1 MKKNSEIVQKLCV
14 AGSIVAIVVAGI
26 AASLPKRAS
35 VEGLPN
41 DAVTATGTA
50 KGMDGDVTVEVT
62 ATKDKI
68 YAINVTDQHET
79 EGIGTTAVDQLPQ
92 KLLDSQ
98 DLNVDGISG
107 ATVTS
112 DAIKQAVRNALD
124 SAGIDASAFEG
135 SADAGA
141 AAKKEISY
149 TPGTYTGKARGYN
162 GEVALDVTFSDNAI
176 KDIKVNASN
185 ETNHVGTPAYDI
197 MFKDAI
203 EANGSGI
210 DSVSG
215 ATFTS
220 AAVKAALNDAA
231 EQAKASDLDAF
242 KNNTVKHEAQKPIEE
257 TYDVVV
263 VGAGGA
269 GMGAAVQ
276 AAQNGEKV
284 LVMEEN
290 AEIGG
295 NTLVSGGAFQSVMPY
310 LVWDP
315 KDPDAKTAVWDYNGQ
330 TYDKVMSTQGCIDT
344 LKIIENWSEKPFD
357 ADYYKTHDYVAG
369 DIEELSK
376 HGVHEEYLP
385 TLQALKKE
393 TKEYLDWAQPQLDA
407 GKPENEITLF
417 STVNLHIFQTYYGGL
432 RQSSDKSEWI
442 YGNYDLVSQFINDGQ
457 GLKEWLEDQG
467 AMFDDASQPTLIG
480 ALWYRENQFGGG
492 DLDGDGKA
500 EVPAQWGTYFATT
513 ENTLLKKAPTAKD
526 NKIMLRTKAES
537 LIVEDG
543 KVTGVAGKQY
553 DGTEVKIHAKKGV
566 ILATGGY
573 AANIQMVKDTNKYWD
588 PKYITDNT
596 KTTNRSSLQGDGIKM
611 GEDAGASTEGTGWTQ
626 MMPIS
631 WIDNGNLAFGA
642 GTYAVYINPTTG
654 KRFVNESAERDVL
667 SLGEFENGVEVNGA
681 QGVFL
686 EISNADVM
694 VGRPYPYDDYKNNV
708 SGKET
713 VDGRVYFA
721 SSKEELGKILD
732 NFGMKADPAVIY
744 DTIEQYD
751 KAIMAGKQPPE
762 VKKSQASNIIG
773 AADKDAKDNYDASTY
788 KLDGVK
794 LRVRVMAPSTHH
806 TMGGLS
812 IDTDRHVLTAD
823 GKKIAGLYAAGEVT
837 GGIHGGN
844 RLGGN
849 AIVEI
854 FVSGRTAANAIEADF
869 KEKAANAAPV
879 TFKAGEYEGS
889 AQGKDGEV
897 KVKVTL
903 SDKAIEKVEVT
914 EQQETQGIADP
925 ALEKIPAAIVDQQ
938 STDVDSISGATIT
951 SDAIKAAAAAALAS
965 AGVDVDSLNL
975 AAAAGGKTEQKK
987 EDATYD
993 TDVVIVGAGGAGMTA
1008 AIEASDAGKKV
1019 LILES
1024 QAMVGGNSNRAE
1036 GGMNAAGTKEQ
1047 QKNKFEAAS
1056 GVEKQLKTAKEN
1068 WSDNK
1073 TITDLAATVQ
1083 KQWDSYQKNPQ
1094 GYFDTPELMELDTMI
1109 GGHGINDPALVKTL
1123 SENSA
1128 DGIRWLDSIGAS
1140 LPSVGQ
1146 AGGASVMRIH
1156 RPLDKDGQIISVGSY
1171 VVPILKKNVDERGI
1185 TVLTETTADKILTD
1199 KDGKAVGVEAK
1210 GSTGEKVTVNA
1221 KAVVITTGGFGANSK
1236 MVARYK
1242 PEYETFMT
1250 TNAPG
1255 AQGQGIDMATA
1266 VGADTV
1272 DMDQIQ
1278 IHPTVLYGSGGT
1290 LVTEGLRGDGAI
1302 LVNQKGER
1310 FTDEVGTRDVVSKAE
1325 IEQEGGY
1332 AYLIVDQKMADAS
1345 KIIKRFIESKD
1356 AVKGDSIE
1364 DLAGVI
1370 GADKGTLAAT
1380 IDKWNGYVKDK
1391 KDPDFGRTSFTE
1403 PLATAPY
1410 YALKVTPG
1418 VHHTMGGLK
1427 INTDAQVLNK
1437 DGKPI
1442 SGLFAAGEVTG
1453 GVHGGN
1459 RLGGTAVTD
1468 FTVFGRIAGKS
1479 AAAYVK

>member
-14 AGSIVAIVVAGI
+14 AGSIAAIVVAGI

-98 DLNVDGISG
+98 NLNVDGISG

-393 TKEYLDWAQPQLDA
+393 IKEYLDWAQPQLDA

-526 NKIMLRTKAES
+526 NKSDPRYRRLRS
-537 LIVEDG
+537 
-543 KVTGVAGKQY
+543 
-553 DGTEVKIHAKKGV
+553 
-566 ILATGGY
+566 
-573 AANIQMVKDTNKYWD
+573 
-588 PKYITDNT
+588 
-596 KTTNRSSLQGDGIKM
+596 
-611 GEDAGASTEGTGWTQ
+611 
-626 MMPIS
+626 
-631 WIDNGNLAFGA
+631 
-642 GTYAVYINPTTG
+642 
-654 KRFVNESAERDVL
+654 
-667 SLGEFENGVEVNGA
+667 
-681 QGVFL
+681 
-686 EISNADVM
+686 
-694 VGRPYPYDDYKNNV
+694 
-708 SGKET
+708 
-713 VDGRVYFA
+713 
-721 SSKEELGKILD
+721 
-732 NFGMKADPAVIY
+732 
-744 DTIEQYD
+744 
-751 KAIMAGKQPPE
+751 
-762 VKKSQASNIIG
+762 
-773 AADKDAKDNYDASTY
+773 
-788 KLDGVK
+788 
-794 LRVRVMAPSTHH
+794 
-806 TMGGLS
+806 
-812 IDTDRHVLTAD
+812 
-823 GKKIAGLYAAGEVT
+823 
-837 GGIHGGN
+837 
-844 RLGGN
+844 
-849 AIVEI
+849 
-854 FVSGRTAANAIEADF
+854 
-869 KEKAANAAPV
+869 
-879 TFKAGEYEGS
+879 
-889 AQGKDGEV
+889 
-897 KVKVTL
+897 
-903 SDKAIEKVEVT
+903 
-914 EQQETQGIADP
+914 
-925 ALEKIPAAIVDQQ
+925 
-938 STDVDSISGATIT
+938 
-951 SDAIKAAAAAALAS
+951 
-965 AGVDVDSLNL
+965 
-975 AAAAGGKTEQKK
+975 
-987 EDATYD
+987 
-993 TDVVIVGAGGAGMTA
+993 
-1008 AIEASDAGKKV
+1008 
-1019 LILES
+1019 
-1024 QAMVGGNSNRAE
+1024 
-1036 GGMNAAGTKEQ
+1036 
-1047 QKNKFEAAS
+1047 
-1056 GVEKQLKTAKEN
+1056 
-1068 WSDNK
+1068 
-1073 TITDLAATVQ
+1073 
-1083 KQWDSYQKNPQ
+1083 
-1094 GYFDTPELMELDTMI
+1094 
-1109 GGHGINDPALVKTL
+1109 
-1123 SENSA
+1123 
-1128 DGIRWLDSIGAS
+1128 
-1140 LPSVGQ
+1140 
-1146 AGGASVMRIH
+1146 
-1156 RPLDKDGQIISVGSY
+1156 
-1171 VVPILKKNVDERGI
+1171 
-1185 TVLTETTADKILTD
+1185 
-1199 KDGKAVGVEAK
+1199 
-1210 GSTGEKVTVNA
+1210 
-1221 KAVVITTGGFGANSK
+1221 
-1236 MVARYK
+1236 
-1242 PEYETFMT
+1242 
-1250 TNAPG
+1250 
-1255 AQGQGIDMATA
+1255 
-1266 VGADTV
+1266 
-1272 DMDQIQ
+1272 
-1278 IHPTVLYGSGGT
+1278 
-1290 LVTEGLRGDGAI
+1290 
-1302 LVNQKGER
+1302 
-1310 FTDEVGTRDVVSKAE
+1310 
-1325 IEQEGGY
+1325 
-1332 AYLIVDQKMADAS
+1332 
-1345 KIIKRFIESKD
+1345 
-1356 AVKGDSIE
+1356 
-1364 DLAGVI
+1364 
-1370 GADKGTLAAT
+1370 
-1380 IDKWNGYVKDK
+1380 
-1391 KDPDFGRTSFTE
+1391 
-1403 PLATAPY
+1403 
-1410 YALKVTPG
+1410 
-1418 VHHTMGGLK
+1418 
-1427 INTDAQVLNK
+1427 
-1437 DGKPI
+1437 
-1442 SGLFAAGEVTG
+1442 
-1453 GVHGGN
+1453 
-1459 RLGGTAVTD
+1459 
-1468 FTVFGRIAGKS
+1468 
-1479 AAAYVK
+1479 